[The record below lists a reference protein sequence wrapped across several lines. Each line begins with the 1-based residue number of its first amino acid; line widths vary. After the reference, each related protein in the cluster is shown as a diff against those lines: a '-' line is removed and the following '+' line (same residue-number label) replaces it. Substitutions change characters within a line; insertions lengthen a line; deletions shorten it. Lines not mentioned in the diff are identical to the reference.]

1 MVGKLYASVRMES
14 MQRKAFLY
22 RSGRPTTRT
31 ESGPAARLLGYQ
43 IHEII
48 AVHHGVND
56 AVRVNDNHR

>member
-1 MVGKLYASVRMES
+1 